1 MKVNRFVGAK
11 HDRIKFLFLT
21 IESGQARVPTE
32 LHLQE
37 NRCKML

>member
-1 MKVNRFVGAK
+1 MKANRFVGAK
-11 HDRIKFLFLT
+11 HDRIKSLFLT
-21 IESGQARVPTE
+21 IECGQTHAPTA